1 MIPVLSHMTVYITK
15 YYNDEPVFEGIP
27 NVFFYQFENVYSKY
41 DAADQFMECLT
52 IEPRHQDSSVIY
64 EATGTFFTIKP
75 IAKTKDSKT
84 NILLECFSENFI
96 EHNIQEKFD
105 KMYKIH
111 SFTYNN
117 IHNEKVRI
125 DIDERYNVMYFEQ
138 FFNIE

>member
-1 MIPVLSHMTVYITK
+1 MIPVLSHITLYITK
-15 YYNDEPVFEGIP
+15 YYNDEPIFEGIP

-41 DAADQFMECLT
+41 DAANQFMECLT
-52 IEPRHQDSSVIY
+52 MEPRHQDSNLIY
-64 EATGTFFTIKP
+64 EANGTFFKVKP
-75 IAKTKDSKT
+75 ITKKKHSKK
-84 NILLECFSENFI
+84 NILIDSLYENYI
-96 EHNIQEKFD
+96 ENNINEKCE